1 MNEQAAGTP
10 SGAGR
15 ATMRCALFV
24 DFDNVYSGL
33 LRLDADAA
41 ASFAK
46 EPARWLER
54 LSLGEDDDG
63 AFGRRFLVRAC
74 YLNPTVYSEFRP
86 YFMRAGFRVIDCP
99 SLTSQGK
106 SSADINLVL
115 DAVDALNG
123 PTRYEEFVIFSADAD
138 FTPLALRC
146 RAQDRRVTVALAGP
160 AAGAY
165 RAVADTVI
173 AADQL
178 AELLTR
184 VDPSSGGN
192 PGGVN
197 YASFDKWQPK
207 ATLSYKPSDTANFY
221 VSYGEGFRSGQFNQN
236 GTAAAAQAAGLAG
249 VSDEVPQEN
258 TGTYEIGTKLQL
270 ANRRVVV
277 DAALFDTTVENQQ
290 YFVFIGAIG
299 AQVLVPIDRVRL
311 RGGEI
316 SATADLGGGL
326 SANASFGYTD
336 GKIRRYSVTPT
347 DIGNDAPYVPKTTIN
362 GGLQYR
368 TPITNHV
375 ELFTRAD
382 YRRLGK
388 QYWDPENTTARSNV
402 DLADFRLGVED
413 PGGAWSLIGSVEN
426 AFDQRYNSEYVLGGF
441 AHAAP
446 PRVWRIDLRY
456 NF

>member
-1 MNEQAAGTP
+1 
-10 SGAGR
+10 
-15 ATMRCALFV
+15 MRCALFV

-63 AFGRRFLVRAC
+63 GFGRRFLVRAC

-184 VDPSSGGN
+184 VDPSGHTE
-192 PGGVN
+192 
-197 YASFDKWQPK
+197 D
-207 ATLSYKPSDTANFY
+207 
-221 VSYGEGFRSGQFNQN
+221 
-236 GTAAAAQAAGLAG
+236 
-249 VSDEVPQEN
+249 VPPEPDWRMPP
-258 TGTYEIGTKLQL
+258 
-270 ANRRVVV
+270 RRVVRKTRR
-277 DAALFDTTVENQQ
+277 DARAQRAAGHRALE
-290 YFVFIGAIG
+290 
-299 AQVLVPIDRVRL
+299 LL
-311 RGGEI
+311 RQ
-316 SATADLGGGL
+316 S
-326 SANASFGYTD
+326 
-336 GKIRRYSVTPT
+336 
-347 DIGNDAPYVPKTTIN
+347 
-362 GGLQYR
+362 
-368 TPITNHV
+368 
-375 ELFTRAD
+375 
-382 YRRLGK
+382 
-388 QYWDPENTTARSNV
+388 
-402 DLADFRLGVED
+402 
-413 PGGAWSLIGSVEN
+413 
-426 AFDQRYNSEYVLGGF
+426 
-441 AHAAP
+441 
-446 PRVWRIDLRY
+446 
-456 NF
+456 